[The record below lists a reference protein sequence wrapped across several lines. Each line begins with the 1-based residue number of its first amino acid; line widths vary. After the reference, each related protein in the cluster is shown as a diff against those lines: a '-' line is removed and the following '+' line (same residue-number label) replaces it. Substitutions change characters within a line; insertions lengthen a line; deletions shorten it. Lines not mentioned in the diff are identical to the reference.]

1 MLIRGVDFC
10 IFYLDFKFPTNEFGL
25 ATEFQDQS
33 RKGVFLCFL
42 AACRDASVIRG
53 IFRVRNVIFR
63 VLNVIFQVRDV
74 FPSSYV
80 TNSHAAT
87 ISLDSSLKRA
97 ERN

>member
-1 MLIRGVDFC
+1 MGKGIVVYILYLFLSALWRIESKLI
-10 IFYLDFKFPTNEFGL
+10 I
-25 ATEFQDQS
+25 
-33 RKGVFLCFL
+33 

-53 IFRVRNVIFR
+53 NFRVRNVILR
-63 VLNVIFQVRDV
+63 VRNVFS
-74 FPSSYV
+74 SSYV